1 MYIPLIGERGMMK
14 LKIMDKDLYKLKM
27 VSYMVKYKIILD
39 NKIYLSGFVPRDVQ
53 IKVIS
58 CPVNDKHD

>member
-1 MYIPLIGERGMMK
+1 MMK